1 MDKAKE
7 MITYSHAI
15 QMTERKS
22 MLISGIKKLENFDD
36 KEFFLESNMGY
47 ILIKGSELE
56 LVKLDTFQGTVSIK
70 GKIDSIMYLDSETKK
85 SKNESVISRLF
96 KWLS

>member
-7 MITYSHAI
+7 MITYSHAV

-22 MLISGIKKLENFDD
+22 MLISGVKKLENFDD

-56 LVKLDTFQGTVSIK
+56 LVKLDTFQGSVSIK

-85 SKNESVISRLF
+85 GKNESVISRLF
-96 KWLS
+96 KWLY

>member
-15 QMTERKS
+15 QMTERKN
-22 MLISGIKKLENFDD
+22 MLINGVKKLENFDE

-47 ILIKGSELE
+47 ILIKGSGLE
-56 LVKLDTFQGTVSIK
+56 LVKLDTFQGSVSIK
-70 GKIDSIMYLDSETKK
+70 GKIDSITYLDEETKK
-85 SKNESVISRLF
+85 QKGENVIARLF
-96 KWLS
+96 K